1 MLHPDFCYFLQF
13 NGTIFLGFNGDL
25 KILEKYNKKRNFDK
39 TSEPKGNQKKSKQN
53 KAPRFVVQKHNAR
66 KLHYDFRLE
75 DKKEGVLKSW
85 AVPKEISL
93 DPKIKRL
100 AVLTE
105 DHPLEYLY
113 FEGLIPEGEYGAGS
127 VIIWDSG
134 TFISESDISEQ
145 FKKGNI
151 TFVLSGQKLKGKF
164 YLVRMNLQTEK
175 EGRHWLLIKATDEL
189 VGKEDS
195 TMTRSGSV
203 LSRVLK
209 TERDKQD
216 KRNQNGRLQ
225 LKETFQS
232 KKLPLKTVVKSG
244 TSSQKME
251 TDHKNQLDKF
261 SKIKPMLC
269 TLVNRPFNNK
279 EWVFEIKWD
288 GIRSIMFIDNP
299 NQIVQLQSR
308 SGNIIT
314 HRYPEI
320 VGALKSPVSRE
331 SVTQSVLRCKSGI
344 FDGEIVVLDNITGL
358 PNFQNHQKRMNLDH
372 ERDIENLSRQ
382 IPATYYLFDILYLNG
397 TNLQNMPFLERRKIL
412 SKTVGENTRIKISD
426 FIKEIGE
433 EVYETTKSMGL
444 EGLIA
449 KNKSSK
455 YMQGKRSHDWLKIKH
470 IRTQDCV
477 IIGFNR
483 GEGTR
488 EKYFGSLLLAVR
500 HTDGKFQFVGHTGS
514 GFDSITLPQIYE
526 KLQNLITERCPI
538 DYVPYTNRD
547 TIWVKPEIVAEIKFS
562 DWTKDNIMKSP
573 IFLRLR
579 EDKKPEECLIE
590 KERYTK
596 KLIESTI
603 EYGLSENKK
612 TNIRINTEKNNR
624 SVFNDHAYSYFSNLN
639 KVYWNKT
646 STHRQITKK
655 DLIEYYDKIS
665 KYILPYLIDRP
676 LSLSRYP
683 DGIKGKSFY
692 QKNWDQNKP
701 SFVRTVKIYSES
713 ENGGIINYVLCNN
726 KETLLWL
733 ANLGCIEIHPW
744 YSRITDFG
752 YAEGNDGLLYPEK
765 CSLNFPDFIIFDLD
779 PYVYLNV
786 QGNVTIHKEPEYSL
800 KGFQAT
806 AEVALDLKK
815 LFDDLKIKSYVKTS
829 GKTGIHIFVPI
840 DNLYTYD
847 QTRSFARV
855 IARSMTRRY
864 PKKITTEWDTSK
876 RSGKVFFD
884 YNQNSR
890 GKTIASIFSPRPVES
905 AAVSFPVR
913 WEDLLDVDPTN
924 FMLLHVPDILNTNTY
939 NPWND
944 LMANKQNLN
953 EILEK
958 ASLIL

>member
-1 MLHPDFCYFLQF
+1 
-13 NGTIFLGFNGDL
+13 
-25 KILEKYNKKRNFDK
+25 
-39 TSEPKGNQKKSKQN
+39 
-53 KAPRFVVQKHNAR
+53 
-66 KLHYDFRLE
+66 
-75 DKKEGVLKSW
+75 
-85 AVPKEISL
+85 
-93 DPKIKRL
+93 
-100 AVLTE
+100 
-105 DHPLEYLY
+105 
-113 FEGLIPEGEYGAGS
+113 
-127 VIIWDSG
+127 
-134 TFISESDISEQ
+134 
-145 FKKGNI
+145 
-151 TFVLSGQKLKGKF
+151 
-164 YLVRMNLQTEK
+164 
-175 EGRHWLLIKATDEL
+175 
-189 VGKEDS
+189 
-195 TMTRSGSV
+195 
-203 LSRVLK
+203 
-209 TERDKQD
+209 
-216 KRNQNGRLQ
+216 
-225 LKETFQS
+225 
-232 KKLPLKTVVKSG
+232 
-244 TSSQKME
+244 
-251 TDHKNQLDKF
+251 
-261 SKIKPMLC
+261 
-269 TLVNRPFNNK
+269 
-279 EWVFEIKWD
+279 
-288 GIRSIMFIDNP
+288 
-299 NQIVQLQSR
+299 
-308 SGNIIT
+308 
-314 HRYPEI
+314 
-320 VGALKSPVSRE
+320 
-331 SVTQSVLRCKSGI
+331 
-344 FDGEIVVLDNITGL
+344 
-358 PNFQNHQKRMNLDH
+358 
-372 ERDIENLSRQ
+372 
-382 IPATYYLFDILYLNG
+382 
-397 TNLQNMPFLERRKIL
+397 
-412 SKTVGENTRIKISD
+412 
-426 FIKEIGE
+426 
-433 EVYETTKSMGL
+433 MGL

-477 IIGFNR
+477 IIGFNM

-744 YSRITDFG
+744 YSRITNFG

-786 QGNVTIHKEPEYSL
+786 QGNITIHKEPEYSL

-840 DNLYTYD
+840 DNLYTFD

-913 WEDLLDVDPTN
+913 WEDLLDVVPTN
-924 FMLLHVPDILNTNTY
+924 FTLLSVPEILNTNTY

>member
-1 MLHPDFCYFLQF
+1 
-13 NGTIFLGFNGDL
+13 
-25 KILEKYNKKRNFDK
+25 
-39 TSEPKGNQKKSKQN
+39 
-53 KAPRFVVQKHNAR
+53 VVQKHNAS

-75 DKKEGVLKSW
+75 DKLEGVLKSW

-105 DHPLEYLY
+105 DHPRDYLY

-127 VIIWDSG
+127 VIIWDKG
-134 TFISESDISEQ
+134 TFTSESDISEQ
-145 FKKGNI
+145 FKKGKI

-164 YLVRMNLQTEK
+164 YLVRMNQQNEK
-175 EGRHWLLIKATDEL
+175 EGKQWLLMKAADEFKT
-189 VGKEDS
+189 KEDL
-195 TMTRSGSV
+195 TMAKSGSV
-203 LSRVLK
+203 LSGILK
-209 TERDKQD
+209 TVKKKQY
-216 KRNQNGRLQ
+216 KRKQKEIQ
-225 LKETFQS
+225 EQKETFQS
-232 KKLPLKTVVKSG
+232 KKLHFKMGVKSRG
-244 TSSQKME
+244 AYQKMLS
-251 TDHKNQLDKF
+251 THKNQLYQF
-261 SKIKPMLC
+261 STIKPMLS
-269 TLVNRPFNNK
+269 TLVKNPFNNK

-288 GIRSIMFIDNP
+288 GVRSILFIDNI
-299 NQIVQLQSR
+299 NEILQLQSR
-308 SGNIIT
+308 SGHIIT

-320 VGALKSPVSRE
+320 VRALKSPVSTK
-331 SVTQSVLRCKSGI
+331 SLTQSVLRCKSAVL
-344 FDGEIVVLDNITGL
+344 DGEIVVLDNKTGL
-358 PNFQNHQKRMNLDH
+358 PSFQNHQRRMNLDH
-372 ERDIENLSRQ
+372 ERDIENLSIE
-382 IPATYYLFDILYLNG
+382 IPATYYLFDILYLDG
-397 TNLQNMPFLERRKIL
+397 TNVQNLPFLKRRKIL
-412 SKTVGENTRIKISD
+412 SKIVSENPRIKISD
-426 FIKEIGE
+426 FIEGIGE

-455 YMQGKRSHDWLKIKH
+455 YVQGKRSSDWLKIKH

-483 GEGTR
+483 GEGAR
-488 EKYFGSLLLAVR
+488 EKYFGSLLIAVR
-500 HTDGKFQFVGHTGS
+500 DTQGKFQFVGHTGS
-514 GFDSITLPQIYE
+514 GFDSISLAQIYE
-526 KLQNLITERCPI
+526 KLQNLITERCAV

-547 TIWVKPEIVAEIKFS
+547 PIWVKPEIVAEIKFS

-590 KERYTK
+590 KQRYTK
-596 KLIESTI
+596 KVIETTI
-603 EYGLSENKK
+603 QHRLSENKEA
-612 TNIRINTEKNNR
+612 NIRITTENNNHN
-624 SVFNDHAYSYFSNLN
+624 VFNNHGYSYFSNLD

-655 DLIEYYDKIS
+655 DLIEYYDEIS
-665 KYILPYLIDRP
+665 KYVLPYLKDRP

-692 QKNWDQNKP
+692 HKNWHQNKP

-713 ENGGIINYVLCNN
+713 ENDGFINYVLCNN

-752 YAEGNDGLLYPEK
+752 GAEGNGGLLYPEK
-765 CSLNFPDFIIFDLD
+765 CGLNFPDFIIFDLD
-779 PYVYLNV
+779 PYIYLKVQDNV
-786 QGNVTIHKEPEYSL
+786 AIHKEPEYSL
-800 KGFQAT
+800 KGFKAT
-806 AEVALDLKK
+806 VEVALDLKK

-855 IARSMTRRY
+855 IAKGMTTRY
-864 PKKITTEWDTSK
+864 PKKITAEWDTSK

-884 YNQNSR
+884 YKQNSR

-924 FMLLHVPDILNTNTY
+924 FILLNVPDILNSNKY

-944 LMANKQNLN
+944 LMGNKQNLN
-953 EILEK
+953 NILEK
-958 ASLIL
+958 ASLVL